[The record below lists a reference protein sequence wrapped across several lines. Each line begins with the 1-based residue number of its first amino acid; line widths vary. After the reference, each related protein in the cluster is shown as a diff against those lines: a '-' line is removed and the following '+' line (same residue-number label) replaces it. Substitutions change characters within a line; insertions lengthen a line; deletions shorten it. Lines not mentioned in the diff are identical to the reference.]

1 MRDEVAAAV
10 PETFATTDGGTP
22 GLDLPAGVAAQLAAR
37 GVVATLVDRCTLEDP
52 ELFSHRRAS
61 VTGVTTGRQA
71 GVVALS

>member
-10 PETFATTDGGTP
+10 PEAFATTSDGTP
-22 GLDLPAGVAAQLAAR
+22 GLDLPAGVVAQLAAR
-37 GVVATLVDRCTLEDP
+37 GVAVTRVERCTLEDP

-71 GVVALS
+71 GVVALF